1 MSSQT
6 PSAHDHDATDTDAAA
21 LSHLR
26 EETERLVAGLPGP
39 LRRVVVRTAAG
50 SVEVE
55 WGEAAPT
62 APAPAGA
69 ETTAATLA
77 EAEGQPGHH
86 PVVAPL
92 VGTFYRAPE
101 PGAAPFVEE
110 GQVVGPDDT
119 VGIVEAMKLMNEVSA
134 GRAGRISR
142 IVAEDGDMVEFA
154 QVLMYIDE
162 SEQPSD
168 S

>member
-6 PSAHDHDATDTDAAA
+6 PSAHDAADAAA
-21 LSHLR
+21 AADDGSLRSLR

-39 LRRVVVRTAAG
+39 LRRVVVRGAAG

-55 WGEAAPT
+55 WGEPPPGAPQPGPEATAA
-62 APAPAGA
+62 AA
-69 ETTAATLA
+69 ET
-77 EAEGQPGHH
+77 EAQPGHH

-101 PGAAPFVEE
+101 PGAAPFVAE
-110 GQVVGPDDT
+110 GQIVRADDT
-119 VGIVEAMKLMNEVSA
+119 VGIVEAMKLMNEVTA
-134 GRAGRISR
+134 GRDGRVSR
-142 IVAEDGDMVEFA
+142 IVAKDGEMVEFA

-162 SEQPSD
+162 SAAAGS
-168 S
+168 